1 MNRRVASNLAFFAVL
16 FALMTV
22 WAVRNIVSVDAID
35 RPFHGTVEFVNAF
48 GVVPSAEVTY
58 LGVAAGR
65 VTGVARVPGGVRVEV
80 AIHRGKQIPEGASAA
95 VLRKSAI
102 GEPYIDFVPPDG
114 GVAADGPFLE
124 DGFRVPM
131 DRTTVPLEFSELL
144 RSASALVASV
154 PPESVATLLREL
166 SIGLA
171 GRTESLRQLAES
183 GDRLSETL
191 AARTEAIDR
200 LSENNTRLTRV
211 VTEHRGSLGQSL
223 TDLAGLAESLRS
235 ADGDIS
241 LLLEHGD
248 ELLTRTADV
257 VSNQKVNLDCILK
270 DLELVTDETTTDRR
284 LAETRAL
291 LQIGPAA
298 FAGVWDAR
306 DVEPDGPWIRV
317 GLIQNPVVN
326 PPRQYV
332 PPRTLPE
339 VRGAAPCSSTVLA
352 AGPDVRPGS
361 TAAGVVAFLPA
372 TGGVP
377 VAVFGAVLL
386 AAWLVIRRVRGSS
399 S

>member
-1 MNRRVASNLAFFAVL
+1 MNRRIAANLAFFAVL
-16 FALMTV
+16 FVFMTV

-35 RPFHGTVEFVNAF
+35 RPFRGEVEFVNAF
-48 GVVPSAEVTY
+48 GVLPNAEVTY
-58 LGVAAGR
+58 LGVAHGR
-65 VTGVARVPGGVRVEV
+65 VTDVSRIPDGVRVEV
-80 AIHRGKQIPEGASAA
+80 AIHRGKQIPEGSSAA
-95 VLRKSAI
+95 ILRKSAI

-114 GVAADGPFLE
+114 YEGDDGPFLG
-124 DGFRVPM
+124 DGFQVPM
-131 DRTTVPLEFSELL
+131 DRTSVPLEFSELL

-154 PPESVATLLREL
+154 PPESVATLVREL
-166 SIGLA
+166 GIGLA

-223 TDLAGLAESLRS
+223 TDLAALAKSLR
-235 ADGDIS
+235 AAEGDVS

-257 VSNQKVNLDCILK
+257 VANQKVNLDCILK
-270 DLELVTDETTTDRR
+270 DLELVIDETTTPRR

-298 FAGVWDAR
+298 FAGVWDSR

-326 PPRQYV
+326 PPRQHV
-332 PPRTLPE
+332 PPRTLPP
-339 VRGAAPCSSTVLA
+339 VQGAAPCSATVLA
-352 AGPDVRPGS
+352 AGADVRPGS
-361 TAAGVVAFLPA
+361 TSAGIVGFLPA
-372 TGGVP
+372 TGGSLLGGLGAALLF
-377 VAVFGAVLL
+377 VALL
-386 AAWLVIRRVRGSS
+386 LRRRFTR
-399 S
+399 